1 MSPRQ
6 YLDRDRERR
15 LYLERER
22 DRRRDRDRDRER
34 DRELEDL
41 ERRPRLLSS
50 MSLILR
56 PFNSVSSNLSI
67 AFFKSEYVANST
79 TLQNHKS
86 FESLDQCNTRQCRE
100 MRRYF
105 L

>member
-22 DRRRDRDRDRER
+22 DRRRDLERDRER
-34 DRELEDL
+34 DLELDDL

-50 MSLILR
+50 ISLILR
-56 PFNSVSSNLSI
+56 PFSSVSSNLSM

-79 TLQNHKS
+79 TLQNHKFQS
-86 FESLDQCNTRQCRE
+86 KKKRLFETVARICYNY
-100 MRRYF
+100 M
-105 L
+105 

>member
-6 YLDRDRERR
+6 YLDRDRKR

-34 DRELEDL
+34 DRELDDL

-86 FESLDQCNTRQCRE
+86 FESLGQCNTRQCRCADFF
-100 MRRYF
+100 YK
-105 L
+105 

>member
-22 DRRRDRDRDRER
+22 DRRRDLDRDRDR
-34 DRELEDL
+34 DLELDDL

-56 PFNSVSSNLSI
+56 PFSSVSSNLSI

-79 TLQNHKS
+79 TLQNHR
-86 FESLDQCNTRQCRE
+86 FQSLKMYTVTLQ
-100 MRRYF
+100 
-105 L
+105 